1 MERRLYETELFCGL
15 LVLLVNVVQ
24 VVGFDPCIPGSHKE
38 FPDVNFGDR
47 NENCIHEAGSECDY
61 YLPAKWYS
69 SKLGDLAT
77 ECPQTGTCGV
87 IYPAWINGSFP
98 TEEEDIVN
106 LTICIKFKNDCCH
119 DNSLTAQVKNC
130 SDFFVYYLPTLIQC
144 PSVYCFDSDLPC
156 KYDEPLTSSSS
167 NITSSSTAPSVS
179 VVSSTI
185 TESTITDKKT
195 YHTEATTQSQQTS
208 LNITKDFNNS
218 ANNGSTEES
227 TYPSTG
233 TTQRSDATATAV
245 IHEAVQTYIAVLVT
259 VLVVIKAVVF
269 LRSKCGKRITKKA
282 VPYECLPARPETGEY
297 NLIGRIRE
305 STPARAS
312 YLTPTMDMRSSNT
325 QADAAC

>member
-130 SDFFVYYLPTLIQC
+130 
-144 PSVYCFDSDLPC
+144 
-156 KYDEPLTSSSS
+156 
-167 NITSSSTAPSVS
+167 N
-179 VVSSTI
+179 
-185 TESTITDKKT
+185 
-195 YHTEATTQSQQTS
+195 
-208 LNITKDFNNS
+208 
-218 ANNGSTEES
+218 
-227 TYPSTG
+227 
-233 TTQRSDATATAV
+233 ATATAV